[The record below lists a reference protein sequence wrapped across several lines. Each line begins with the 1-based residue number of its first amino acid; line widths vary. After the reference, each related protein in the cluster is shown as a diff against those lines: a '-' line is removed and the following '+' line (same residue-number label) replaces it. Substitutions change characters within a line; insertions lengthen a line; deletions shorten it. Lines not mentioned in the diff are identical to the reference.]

1 MTHTKYNTGS
11 QFSKDARGHQI
22 KLENIVEPILNLPKK
37 TKFCKYVGTKYDC
50 CKKVC
55 FENSPCKVRDYR
67 NKYKL

>member
-1 MTHTKYNTGS
+1 MKT
-11 QFSKDARGHQI
+11 I
-22 KLENIVEPILNLPKK
+22 KFKKVRYQLYLKKFNLKPKK